1 MRTVRVQKAT
11 HWYEPFRP
19 EKVLRSIERAGANTE
34 LATMVLARL
43 QDKLA
48 RGISTA
54 DIATRISLELDAL
67 DRRVAARYRLRRA
80 LLELG
85 PEGYP
90 FEKYVGKIFS
100 HYGYTVKV
108 GQHISGRCIS
118 HEVDVDAEKDNRRL
132 MIECKY
138 HNRRGVQSDAK
149 VAMYTWARFEDIRDR
164 PRSRGAGAPLLEKND
179 SPFTEGWLVTNTKVT
194 RDALAFGNCV
204 GLKVLGWDEPHERG
218 LQWIIESANLY
229 PITCLPGLNSFQRKL
244 LLQHDLLLCHEVI
257 AQSAMLARIG
267 FSPAAATQLVIT
279 ARQVIGPETPPNLST
294 L

>member
-19 EKVLRSIERAGANTE
+19 EKILRSLERAGAGKD
-34 LATMVLARL
+34 LAATVLTRL
-43 QDKLA
+43 QSKVA

-54 DIATRISLELDAL
+54 DIATRISLELDTL

-80 LLELG
+80 LMELG

-100 HYGYTVKV
+100 HYGYSVKI
-108 GQHISGRCIS
+108 GQHIPGRCIS
-118 HEVDVDAEKDNRRL
+118 HEIDVDAEKDGRRL

-164 PRSRGAGAPLLEKND
+164 GAAAHGGGAEFD
-179 SPFTEGWLVTNTKVT
+179 EGWLVTNTKVT

-229 PITCLPGLNSFQRKL
+229 PITCLPGLNSLQRRW

-257 AQSAMLARIG
+257 AQSAILPRLG

-279 ARQVIGPETPPNLST
+279 ARQVIGDKTST
-294 L
+294 DLPTL